1 MARRRTRRKTR
12 KRRRRSRRKSRRKSR
27 RRKSRRRKSRRR
39 TKQRGGCGS
48 GKGLFSGGNKVQ
60 VNKLNLKVMEPPVS
74 TNNNWNVPR
83 NPAQLG
89 GRRRRR
95 KRTKRTKRKKR
106 QRGGASLLRTIGL
119 GDALQGYY
127 SATDLATNTQ
137 NKWAGRKKIT
147 SSNPIRQPKMMKSA
161 DSQYKI
167 PNVPEYHRL
176 SSAKAAKHVLK

>member
-12 KRRRRSRRKSRRKSR
+12 KSRRRSRRKSRRKSR
-27 RRKSRRRKSRRR
+27 RRKSRKRRRR
-39 TKQRGGCGS
+39 TKQR
-48 GKGLFSGGNKVQ
+48 GGNKVQ

-95 KRTKRTKRKKR
+95 KKTKRKKR

-137 NKWAGRKKIT
+137 NKWAGKKKIT

-161 DSQYKI
+161 GSQYKI

>member
-1 MARRRTRRKTR
+1 MARRRTRRKSR
-12 KRRRRSRRKSRRKSR
+12 NRSRRRKSRRKSKRKRKSR
-27 RRKSRRRKSRRR
+27 RRKSRRRKR
-39 TKQRGGCGS
+39 QRGGCGCSS

-74 TNNNWNVPR
+74 TNNNWDVPR

-89 GRRRRR
+89 GRRHRR
-95 KRTKRTKRKKR
+95 KKTKRKKR

-119 GDALQGYY
+119 GDVLQGYY

-137 NKWAGRKKIT
+137 NKWTGRKKIT

-161 DSQYKI
+161 NSQYRI